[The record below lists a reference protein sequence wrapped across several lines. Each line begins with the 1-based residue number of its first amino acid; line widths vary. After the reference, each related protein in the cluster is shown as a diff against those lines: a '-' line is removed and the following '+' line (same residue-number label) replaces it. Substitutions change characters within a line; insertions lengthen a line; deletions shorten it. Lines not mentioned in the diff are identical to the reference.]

1 MSFGIQGNDHTMNA
15 VISIREG
22 DISWSFILRM
32 DGFLEDI
39 KWYKIKPYKPLIEG
53 KGERLV
59 PESVMTQFLKE
70 YDEFMESI
78 KR

>member
-1 MSFGIQGNDHTMNA
+1 MSFGIQGNNHTMNA

-59 PESVMTQFLKE
+59 PENVMTQFLKE
-70 YDEFMESI
+70 YDAYIASI
-78 KR
+78 QG

>member
-1 MSFGIQGNDHTMNA
+1 MSFGIQGNNHTMNA
-15 VISIREG
+15 VISVIDN
-22 DISWSFILRM
+22 DISWAFIMRM

-39 KWYKIKPYKPLIEG
+39 KWYKIKPNRPLIEG

-70 YDEFMESI
+70 YDAYIASI
-78 KR
+78 QG